1 MKQAI
6 LITAYKDFEQLE
18 LLIDQFDNDF
28 NFYIHIDKKSK
39 IQIKQIEL
47 LKQIENVKC
56 VIQDFKINWG
66 GLNHL
71 KAYLKLSEI
80 ALKDAENEVFH
91 LITGQDYPLKSK
103 VEFKKFFQDNKHLN
117 FIEFD
122 KMPTHNWKDGG
133 MYRLELFNFH
143 DYINAKNYFGNRMHP
158 RIFRLQKWLHIKRPL
173 NFDLQCYGGSTYWT
187 LSRIVLQYVIDYT
200 NKNPAFLNRFK
211 FSFCAEEI
219 YFQTIILN
227 SEHKQNVVD
236 NNLRFIDWESGKGGY
251 PAFFDENDFERLVES
266 NKFFA
271 RKIDIQQYSLID
283 LINKHKDKIS

>member
-6 LITAYKDFEQLE
+6 LITAYKDIEQLD
-18 LLIDQFDNDF
+18 LLIQQFDNDF

-39 IQIKQIEL
+39 IQKKQIEL

-80 ALKDAENEVFH
+80 ALKNSENEVFH

-103 VEFKKFFQDNKHLN
+103 AEFKKFFDENKHLN

-122 KMPTHNWKDGG
+122 KMPTPNWKDGG
-133 MYRLELFNFH
+133 MYRLEHFNFH
-143 DYINAKNYFGNRMHP
+143 DYINAKTYIGNRMHP
-158 RIFRLQKWLHIKRPL
+158 RIFKFQKWFNVKRPIH
-173 NFDLQCYGGSTYWT
+173 FDLQCFGGSTYWS

-227 SEHKQNVVD
+227 SKHKQNVVD

-251 PAFFDENDFERLVES
+251 PAFFDERDFGRLVDS

-271 RKIDIQQYSLID
+271 RKIDIQQ
-283 LINKHKDKIS
+283 